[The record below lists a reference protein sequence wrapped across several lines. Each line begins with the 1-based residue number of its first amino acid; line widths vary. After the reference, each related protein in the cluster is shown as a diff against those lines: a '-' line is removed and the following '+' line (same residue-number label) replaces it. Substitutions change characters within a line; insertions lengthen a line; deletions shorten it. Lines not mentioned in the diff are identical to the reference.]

1 MYTLTKNQNIMD
13 SIALQ
18 KEDGSVETLEIRL
31 IVTPELVR
39 KYRALQVELLEL
51 DKQDKTDPE
60 VIQKIGEA
68 TYNVLSLLLGE
79 ENTNRI
85 FTFYENDPA
94 QALTAVFPYIQNEI
108 VPRLKDAV
116 KSRKQALK
124 RRRW

>member
-18 KEDGSVETLEIRL
+18 KEDGSVETLEIKL

-60 VIQKIGEA
+60 VIQKIGGA
-68 TYNVLSLLLGE
+68 TYSVLSLLLGE

-108 VPRLKDAV
+108 IPRLQDAV

>member
-1 MYTLTKNQNIMD
+1 MYTLTKNQNIME

-18 KEDGSVETLEIRL
+18 KEDGSVETLEIKL

-68 TYNVLSLLLGE
+68 TYSVLSLLLGE
-79 ENTNRI
+79 ENTNKI
-85 FTFYENDPA
+85 FAFYENDPA

>member
-1 MYTLTKNQNIMD
+1 MD

-18 KEDGSVETLEIRL
+18 KEDGSVETLEIKL

-39 KYRALQVELLEL
+39 KYRVLQVELLEL

-60 VIQKIGEA
+60 VIQKIGGA
-68 TYNVLSLLLGE
+68 TYSVLSLLLGE

-85 FTFYENDPA
+85 FAFYENDPA

-124 RRRW
+124 RRKW